1 MKKTTFVL
9 GTLMLAAAAQAQFT
23 TGFEAPVYT
32 GSAGGTLLT
41 GQDGWYLPAVAG
53 SQDGTVHSYAGNV
66 YGFVQNPL
74 GGSQFA
80 VTRFGNSNPARSQHA
95 FDFSSADVFT
105 ASFDVCADRF
115 GGVLPSSNN
124 IGSFS
129 LQPSTTA
136 RFYQTLYVWDD
147 VNTGNAFDGNYIFFN
162 AAGVQNGAS
171 GITPGPAWDA
181 LKLNTWYRMSTTWSF
196 ATNQILS
203 ISIDNL
209 HDVAPAT
216 VLDTSALG
224 WYLAGGA
231 NPTLARPTDFR
242 IFGSG
247 AISGTAVNTNQVGW
261 DNLSIIPSPSGA
273 LMLGLAGLVGAG
285 RRRRRS

>member
-23 TGFEAPVYT
+23 ADFEAPAYT

-41 GQDGWYLPAVAG
+41 GQNGWYLPAVAG
-53 SQDGTVHSYAGNV
+53 SQDATVHSYAGNV
-66 YGFVQNPL
+66 YGFVQNPQ

-80 VTRFGNSNPARSQHA
+80 VTRFGNANPARAQHA

-105 ASFDVCADRF
+105 ATYDMCADRF

-136 RFYQTLYVWDD
+136 RFFQTLFVWDD
-147 VNTGNAFDGNYIFFN
+147 VNTGNAFDGNYIFFD
-162 AAGVQNGAS
+162 AAGVQNAAA

-196 ATNQILS
+196 TTNQVLS

-209 HDVAPAT
+209 HDAAAAT
-216 VLDTSALG
+216 VMDVSAMG

-231 NPTLARPTDFR
+231 NPTQARPTDFR

-247 AISGTAVNTNQVGW
+247 AGTNTNQVGW

-273 LMLGLAGLVGAG
+273 MMLGLAGLLGAG
-285 RRRRRS
+285 RRRRA